1 MNFLTEHKIEQYADL
16 TARIEEV
23 NAESDK
29 AAESLKAVERKLS
42 DMAVLIKNVSTYQ
55 KTKSGYDAYKAPRTA
70 KQDQII
76 ILHEAATRA
85 LKAAGITKLPNVAA
99 LQAEYETLQAQKE
112 ALYAEYGKAKK
123 QVREYDVIKRNI
135 DSILRL
141 NREPERE
148 QRKER

>member
-1 MNFLTEHKIEQYADL
+1 M
-16 TARIEEV
+16 
-23 NAESDK
+23 
-29 AAESLKAVERKLS
+29 
-42 DMAVLIKNVSTYQ
+42 
-55 KTKSGYDAYKAPRTA
+55 
-70 KQDQII
+70 
-76 ILHEAATRA
+76 
-85 LKAAGITKLPNVAA
+85 KAAGITKLPNVAA

>member
-1 MNFLTEHKIEQYADL
+1 
-16 TARIEEV
+16 
-23 NAESDK
+23 
-29 AAESLKAVERKLS
+29 
-42 DMAVLIKNVSTYQ
+42 MAVLIKNVSTYQ
-55 KTKSGYDAYKAPRTA
+55 KTKSGYDAYRRAGSKAPRTA
-70 KQDQII
+70 KQDQIV

-141 NREPERE
+141 DKGMERG
-148 QRKER
+148 KEAERG